1 MKDREFEVG
10 DIVVVHNR
18 SLFAVPVKGRVT
30 DISSNG
36 ALQVFFFNDN
46 PGGQNVTKF
55 DGTYFRR
62 QHCRLI
68 TGINTTSAYLF
79 RTGNTA
85 YSFIRTCPETF
96 QKKKVKKVCER
107 WVNIDKDGQE
117 EDYLSE
123 SIAKHYAEIDKCIT
137 IKLTGEYEVEE

>member
-62 QHCRLI
+62 QQCRLI
-68 TGINTTSAYLF
+68 TNDSTKP
-79 RTGNTA
+79 
-85 YSFIRTCPETF
+85 SFVPESF
-96 QKKKVKKVCER
+96 QKKKVKKVYYKKLTNCTCS
-107 WVNIDKDGQE
+107 DDPYTDACDYCLALDGHPG
-117 EDYLSE
+117 YVC
-123 SIAKHYAEIDKCIT
+123 AN
-137 IKLTGEYEVEE
+137 KLTGEYEVEE